1 MARYWHWRLGSLRF
15 FMTSQALFRALCYQ
29 VGLFLLGKNASLKGN
44 ALFCRMMNYCR
55 ADWAE
60 WKTVHVM
67 KSVDSQGKQL
77 MHEWVEDHRNA
88 MANKLAKKAKEMYP
102 KAKVTPVPDA
112 IVPSV
117 IIEEE
122 GDSLLGGPM
131 RITWRV
137 DGQIQKD

>member
-1 MARYWHWRLGSLRF
+1 
-15 FMTSQALFRALCYQ
+15 MTTQALFKALCYQ
-29 VGLFLLGKNASLKGN
+29 VGLLFIDRIPSLKGN
-44 ALFCRMMNYCR
+44 ALIRRMMNYCR

-60 WKTVHVM
+60 WKTTHVM

-77 MHEWVEDHRNA
+77 MNEWVEDHRNA
-88 MANKLAKKAKEMYP
+88 MANKLAKKAQQMYP

-131 RITWRV
+131 RITWRI
-137 DGQIQKD
+137 DGQIQNN

>member
-1 MARYWHWRLGSLRF
+1 
-15 FMTSQALFRALCYQ
+15 MTTQALFKALCYQ
-29 VGLFLLGKNASLKGN
+29 VGLLFIDRIPSLKGN
-44 ALFCRMMNYCR
+44 ALIRRMMNYCR

-60 WKTVHVM
+60 WKTTHVM

-77 MHEWVEDHRNA
+77 MNEWVEDHRNA
-88 MANKLAKKAKEMYP
+88 MANKLAKKAQQMYP

-131 RITWRV
+131 RITWRI
-137 DGQIQKD
+137 DGQIQND

>member
-1 MARYWHWRLGSLRF
+1 
-15 FMTSQALFRALCYQ
+15 MTTQALFKALCYQ
-29 VGLFLLGKNASLKGN
+29 VGLLFIDRIPSLKGN
-44 ALFCRMMNYCR
+44 ALIRRMMNYCR

-60 WKTVHVM
+60 WKTTHVM

-77 MHEWVEDHRNA
+77 MNEWVEDHRNA
-88 MANKLAKKAKEMYP
+88 MANKLAKKAQQMYP

-131 RITWRV
+131 RITWRI
-137 DGQIQKD
+137 DGQIHNN